1 MRLVVGLGNPGKEYE
16 ISKHNIGFICLD
28 AYAKANRL
36 KFTKSIK
43 WKGEVVKLPDAI
55 LLKPRTFMNNSGQ
68 AVRAVLDY
76 YHLLP
81 KKMGL
86 FRSKDADLSDTL
98 IVIHDDLDIDLGKIK
113 VAVGSRSAGHNGVQ
127 SIINHTKTLT
137 FKRLRLGVRTAER
150 EKIPADKFVLQ
161 KFKSEELAAI
171 RGLLPDIKKEL

>member
-1 MRLVVGLGNPGKEYE
+1 MRIIVGLGNPGEQYVKTR
-16 ISKHNIGFICLD
+16 HNIGWIMLD
-28 AYAKANRL
+28 EILGEARWSFNK
-36 KFTKSIK
+36 K
-43 WKGEVVKLPDAI
+43 WNALVYEQGGDI
-55 LLKPRTFMNNSGQ
+55 YLKPQTFMNNSGQ
-68 AVRAVLDY
+68 AVRAALDY

-98 IVIHDDLDIDLGKIK
+98 IVIHDDLDIDLGKMK

-171 RGLLPDIKKEL
+171 RDLLPDIKKEL

>member
-1 MRLVVGLGNPGKEYE
+1 MRIIVGLGNPGEQYAKTR
-16 ISKHNIGFICLD
+16 HNIGWIILD
-28 AYAKANRL
+28 EIL
-36 KFTKSIK
+36 
-43 WKGEVVKLPDAI
+43 GEVKWSLNKKWNALVCEQGGDI
-55 LLKPRTFMNNSGQ
+55 YLKPQTFMNNSGQ

-98 IVIHDDLDIDLGKIK
+98 VVIHDDLDIDLGKMK

-150 EKIPADKFVLQ
+150 ERIPADKFVLQ
-161 KFKSEELAAI
+161 KFKSEELSAI
-171 RGLLPDIKKEL
+171 RTLLPDIKKEL

>member
-1 MRLVVGLGNPGKEYE
+1 MRIIVGLGNPGEQYAKTR
-16 ISKHNIGFICLD
+16 HNIGWIMLD
-28 AYAKANRL
+28 EIL
-36 KFTKSIK
+36 
-43 WKGEVVKLPDAI
+43 GEVKWSLNKKWNALVYEQGGDI
-55 LLKPRTFMNNSGQ
+55 YLKPQTFMNNSGQ